1 MSIIRC
7 YYIKMKLS
15 YKFFISFLLT
25 SVITIVLMVVIME
38 FYLHKNFV
46 EFMNKMDM
54 KILNELDYR
63 LRIEYKTEQSWN
75 RLRNNHFIW
84 RELLHSIR
92 HKNKHNKP
100 HPPPSQHHHFRRKP
114 PKGGP
119 FRRFTLFD
127 AQKNRVVGNPA
138 PITQHQLQAIMVEGK
153 IVGWL
158 GIHKRKPRSKPWNIK
173 FLKQQ
178 TEIFYVIAT
187 SILLITLLLAW
198 WLSRQLLIPIQQLIK
213 GTQALSSRKFK
224 TKIKIN
230 SNDEL
235 GKLAEDFNSMSQT
248 LERYEIMR
256 QQWLSD
262 ISHELRTPL
271 SIMRGEIEAMQ
282 DGIREFNNEAL
293 NSLHFEVQRMSRL
306 VDDLRQLSLADTET
320 LSLKKEGI
328 NPLQILRDTVKLY
341 KTQLAQHNISVEENL
356 QADSILQAN
365 ADKLRQLYS
374 NILENTLRYVD
385 SPASLKIFSEQ
396 TKTQLSINFIDSG
409 SGVPEESIERLFDR
423 LYRVEQSRNRAKGGS
438 GLGLAICKN
447 IVEMH
452 GGTITAS
459 NVSSGGLWIK
469 IVFPLK

>member
-1 MSIIRC
+1 MD
-7 YYIKMKLS
+7 
-15 YKFFISFLLT
+15 
-25 SVITIVLMVVIME
+25 
-38 FYLHKNFV
+38 FYLQKNFV

-63 LRIEYKTEQSWN
+63 LTIEYKTEQGWN
-75 RLRNNHFIW
+75 RLRNNHFVW

-92 HKNKHNKP
+92 HKNKHHK
-100 HPPPSQHHHFRRKP
+100 PPPPPPHHFRRKP

-119 FRRFTLFD
+119 FRKFALFD
-127 AQKNRVVGNPA
+127 AEKNRVVGNPA
-138 PITQHQLQAIMVEGK
+138 PITEHQLQPIMLEGK
-153 IVGWL
+153 IIGWL
-158 GIHKRKPRSKPWNIK
+158 GMHKKKPRPKPWEIE

-178 TEIFYVIAT
+178 PEIFYVIAG
-187 SILLITLLLAW
+187 SILLITILLAW

-213 GTQALSSRKFK
+213 GTQALSSRQFK

-230 SNDEL
+230 SHDEL
-235 GKLAEDFNSMSQT
+235 GKLAEDFNTMSQT

-256 QQWLSD
+256 QQWLTD

-282 DGIREFNNEAL
+282 DGIREFNDEAL
-293 NSLHFEVQRMSRL
+293 NSLYFEVQRMSRL

-320 LSLKKEGI
+320 LSLKKQPI
-328 NPLQILRDTVKLY
+328 NPVQILRETLQLY
-341 KTQLAQHNISVEENL
+341 KTQLAQHNILVEENL
-356 QADSILQAN
+356 QTDSILQAN
-365 ADKLRQLYS
+365 IDKLRQLYS

-385 SPASLKIFSEQ
+385 SPGSLKIFSEQ

-409 SGVPEESIERLFDR
+409 PGVPEESIERLFDR

-438 GLGLAICKN
+438 GLGLAICKQ

-452 GGTITAS
+452 SGKITAT

>member
-1 MSIIRC
+1 M
-7 YYIKMKLS
+7 KMKLS
-15 YKFFISFLLT
+15 YKFFFSFLLT

-63 LRIEYKTEQSWN
+63 LTIEYKTEQSWN
-75 RLRNNHFIW
+75 RLRNNHFVW
-84 RELLHSIR
+84 RELLHSIHR
-92 HKNKHNKP
+92 KNKDHR
-100 HPPPSQHHHFRRKP
+100 PPPPRDFRRKP
-114 PKGGP
+114 PKDGP
-119 FRRFTLFD
+119 FRKFTLFD

-138 PITQHQLQAIMVEGK
+138 PITEHQLQPIMLEGK
-153 IVGWL
+153 IIGWL
-158 GIHKRKPRSKPWNIK
+158 GMHKKKPRSKPWEIE

-178 TEIFYVIAT
+178 TEIFYVIAI
-187 SILLITLLLAW
+187 SILLITIMLAW

-213 GTQALSSRKFK
+213 GTQALSSRQFQ
-224 TKIKIN
+224 TKIKTH

-235 GKLAEDFNSMSQT
+235 GQLADDFNTMAQI
-248 LERYEIMR
+248 LEKYEIMR
-256 QQWLSD
+256 QQWLTD

-282 DGIREFNNEAL
+282 DGIREFNYEAL
-293 NSLHFEVQRMSRL
+293 NSLYFEVQRMSRL
-306 VDDLRQLSLADTET
+306 VDDLRQLSLADTEA
-320 LSLKKEGI
+320 LSLKKQAI
-328 NPLQILRDTVKLY
+328 NPLQILRETLQLY
-341 KTQLAQHNISVEENL
+341 NTQLAQHNILVEENL
-356 QADSILQAN
+356 QVDSILPAN
-365 ADKLRQLYS
+365 ADKLKQLYS

-385 SPASLKIFSEQ
+385 SPGSLKIFSEQ

-409 SGVPEESIERLFDR
+409 PGVPEESIGRLFDR

-447 IVEMH
+447 IVEIH
-452 GGTITAS
+452 GGKITAT

-469 IVFPLK
+469 IVFPLKLRP

>member
-7 YYIKMKLS
+7 YYINMKLS

-25 SVITIVLMVVIME
+25 SIITIVLMVVIMD

-63 LRIEYKTEQSWN
+63 LTIEYKTEQSWD
-75 RLRNNHFIW
+75 RLRNNHFVW
-84 RELLHSIR
+84 REFLHSIR
-92 HKNKHNKP
+92 HKNKDHR
-100 HPPPSQHHHFRRKP
+100 PPPPRDFRRKH
-114 PKGGP
+114 PKGPP
-119 FRRFTLFD
+119 FLRRLVLFD

-138 PITQHQLQAIMVEGK
+138 PITEHQLQPIMLEGK
-153 IVGWL
+153 TVGWL
-158 GIHKRKPRSKPWNIK
+158 GMHKRKPRSKPWEIE

-178 TEIFYVIAT
+178 TEIFYVIAI
-187 SILLITLLLAW
+187 SILLITIMLAW

-213 GTQALSSRKFK
+213 GTQALTSRQFK

-235 GKLAEDFNSMSQT
+235 GQLADDFNTMSQT
-248 LERYEIMR
+248 LEKHEIMR
-256 QQWLSD
+256 QQWLTD

-282 DGIREFNNEAL
+282 DGIREFNYEAL
-293 NSLHFEVQRMSRL
+293 NSLYFEVQRMSRL
-306 VDDLRQLSLADTET
+306 VDDLRQLSLADTEA
-320 LSLKKEGI
+320 LSLKKQAI
-328 NPLQILRDTVKLY
+328 NPLQILRETLQLY
-341 KTQLAQHNISVEENL
+341 NTQLAQHNILVEENL
-356 QADSILQAN
+356 QVDSILPAN
-365 ADKLRQLYS
+365 ADKLKQLYS

-385 SPASLKIFSEQ
+385 SPGSLKIFSEQ
-396 TKTQLSINFIDSG
+396 TKTQFSINFIDSG
-409 SGVPEESIERLFDR
+409 PGVPEESIGRLFDR

-447 IVEMH
+447 IVEIH
-452 GGTITAS
+452 GGKITAT
-459 NVSSGGLWIK
+459 NVLSGGLWIK

>member
-1 MSIIRC
+1 
-7 YYIKMKLS
+7 
-15 YKFFISFLLT
+15 
-25 SVITIVLMVVIME
+25 ME

>member
-1 MSIIRC
+1 
-7 YYIKMKLS
+7 
-15 YKFFISFLLT
+15 
-25 SVITIVLMVVIME
+25 MVVIME

>member
-1 MSIIRC
+1 MKI
-7 YYIKMKLS
+7 KLS

-25 SVITIVLMVVIME
+25 SVITIVLMVVIMD
-38 FYLHKNFV
+38 FYFQKNFV

-54 KILNELDYR
+54 KIFNELDYR
-63 LRIEYKTEQSWN
+63 LSIEYKTEQSWD
-75 RLRNNHFIW
+75 RLRNNHFVW
-84 RELLHSIR
+84 RELLDSIHR
-92 HKNKHNKP
+92 KNKDHR
-100 HPPPSQHHHFRRKP
+100 PPPPPGLRRKH
-114 PKGGP
+114 PKDSP
-119 FRRFTLFD
+119 FRRIALFD
-127 AQKNRVVGNPA
+127 AQKNRVVGNLA
-138 PITQHQLQAIMVEGK
+138 PIKQHQLQAIIVTGK

-158 GIHKRKPRSKPWNIK
+158 GMHKRKGISRPREIE

-178 TEIFYVIAT
+178 TQIFYLIAGC
-187 SILLITLLLAW
+187 ILLMTTLLAW

-213 GTQALSSRKFK
+213 GTQALSSRQFQ
-224 TKIKIN
+224 TKIKTH

-235 GKLAEDFNSMSQT
+235 GQLADDFNTMAQI
-248 LERYEIMR
+248 LEKYEIMR
-256 QQWLSD
+256 QQWLTD

-282 DGIREFNNEAL
+282 DGIRDFNHEAL

-306 VDDLRQLSLADTET
+306 VDDLRQLSLADTEA
-320 LSLKKEGI
+320 LSLKKQPI
-328 NPLQILRDTVKLY
+328 NPLQILRESLKLY
-341 KTQLAQHNISVEENL
+341 HTQLAQHNILVEENL
-356 QADSILQAN
+356 QADIIWQAN

-385 SPASLKIFSEQ
+385 SPGSLKIFSEQ

-409 SGVPEESIERLFDR
+409 PGVPEESIGRLFDR

-452 GGTITAS
+452 SGKITAT

-469 IVFPLK
+469 IVFPYTRNGRNSCL